1 MKKIAILGCE
11 NTHADAFIACIKEKK
26 EFEDIQVVGV
36 YSDDREAAEKLN
48 KIRPASVGQAS
59 RISGVN
65 PADVTVLI
73 IRFKGQKG

>member
-1 MKKIAILGCE
+1 GYIKKQLEEAERQKKLE
-11 NTHADAFIACIKEKK
+11 DMRLPADVDYKSISGLRI
-26 EFEDIQVVGV
+26 
-36 YSDDREAAEKLN
+36 EAAEKLN

>member
-1 MKKIAILGCE
+1 MLTKVYKTSEEMGIA
-11 NTHADAFIACIKEKK
+11 AAK
-26 EFEDIQVVGV
+26 Q
-36 YSDDREAAEKLN
+36 AAEKLN